1 MKLQYQKFMEALY
14 VVCIVLSA
22 VAVVVMTAIIP
33 YGVFMRYVMNSPLG
47 WPEPLSVLL
56 MIVFTFIGGAGV
68 YRAQVH
74 IRINALLDIV
84 APNVRAKMLLV
95 ADALMI
101 LACLFMVGYGA
112 MLVQTTWFQSIA
124 EFPGLS
130 VGITY
135 LPIPV
140 SGFVTLLFVVE
151 YLWIGPPPK
160 TSVIYQD
167 QPRSE

>member
-1 MKLQYQKFMEALY
+1 MKCRYQQLMEWLY
-14 VVCIVLSA
+14 LGCIALSA
-22 VAVVVMTAIIP
+22 VAVVVMTAVIP
-33 YGVFMRYVMNSPLG
+33 YGVVMRYLVLSPKS

-56 MIVFTFIGGAGV
+56 MILFTFIGGAGV

-74 IRINALLDIV
+74 IRINALLDV
-84 APNVRAKMLLV
+84 VKPEVRRQMLLV
-95 ADALMI
+95 ADALMV

-112 MLVQTTWFQSIA
+112 ILVHTTWFQSIA
-124 EFPGLS
+124 EFPALS

-140 SGFVTLLFVVE
+140 SGFVTLLFVIE

-160 TSVIYQD
+160 TSIIYQE
-167 QPRSE
+167 QPQSE

>member
-1 MKLQYQKFMEALY
+1 MTARYQQAMEQLY
-14 VVCIVLSA
+14 LACIVVSA
-22 VAVVVMTAIIP
+22 AAVVVMTAVIP
-33 YGVFMRYVMNSPLG
+33 YGVVMRYLVLSPQS

-84 APNVRAKMLLV
+84 RPQIRTKMLLV
-95 ADALMI
+95 SDVLMV
-101 LACLFMVGYGA
+101 LACLFMLVYGA
-112 MLVQTTWFQSIA
+112 ILVRTTWFQSIA

-140 SGFVTLLFVVE
+140 SGLITLLFVVE

-160 TSVIYQD
+160 TSIIYQD
-167 QPRSE
+167 QPQSE

>member
-1 MKLQYQKFMEALY
+1 VKIRYQNIMEKLYLA
-14 VVCIVLSA
+14 CIVLSA
-22 VAVVVMTAIIP
+22 AAVVVMTAIIP
-33 YGVFMRYVMNSPLG
+33 YGVVMRYLVHSPQS
-47 WPEPLSVLL
+47 WPEPLAVLL

-74 IRINALLDIV
+74 IRINALLDFV
-84 APNVRAKMLLV
+84 KPEVRRKMLLV
-95 ADALMI
+95 ADALMV

-112 MLVQTTWFQSIA
+112 ILVQTTWFQSIA
-124 EFPGLS
+124 EFPALS

-140 SGFVTLLFVVE
+140 SGFLTLLFVIE

-160 TSVIYQD
+160 TSIIYQD
-167 QPRSE
+167 QPQSE

>member
-1 MKLQYQKFMEALY
+1 MKVRYQRTMEGLY
-14 VVCIVLSA
+14 LACIVLSA
-22 VAVVVMTAIIP
+22 AAVVLMTAVIP
-33 YGVFMRYVMNSPLG
+33 YGVVMRYLVLSPQG
-47 WPEPLSVLL
+47 WPEPLSVIL

-74 IRINALLDIV
+74 IRINALLDAVKPHI
-84 APNVRAKMLLV
+84 RMKMLLV

-101 LACLFMVGYGA
+101 LVCLFMIGYGA
-112 MLVQTTWFQSIA
+112 MLVQTTWSQSIA

-130 VGITY
+130 VGLTY

-140 SGFVTLLFVVE
+140 SGVVTLLFVIE

-160 TSVIYQD
+160 TSIIYQD
-167 QPRSE
+167 QPQTE

>member
-1 MKLQYQKFMEALY
+1 MKAHYQQVMERLY
-14 VVCIVLSA
+14 LLCIGVSA
-22 VAVVVMTAIIP
+22 VAVVVMTLIIP
-33 YGVFMRYVMNSPLG
+33 YGVFMRYVIQSPLG

-74 IRINALLDIV
+74 IRINALLDTV
-84 APNVRAKMLLV
+84 TPNVRAKMLH
-95 ADALMI
+95 AANALMV

-112 MLVQTTWFQSIA
+112 MLVRTTWFQSIA

-140 SGFVTLLFVVE
+140 SGLLTLLFVIE

-160 TSVIYQD
+160 TSIIYQD
-167 QPRSE
+167 QPQSE

>member
-1 MKLQYQKFMEALY
+1 MKARYQRLMEGLY
-14 VVCIVLSA
+14 LACIVISA
-22 VAVVVMTAIIP
+22 VAVVVMTLIIP
-33 YGVFMRYVMNSPLG
+33 YGVVMRYLVLSPQS
-47 WPEPLSVLL
+47 WPEPLSILL

-74 IRINALLDIV
+74 IRINALLDV
-84 APNVRAKMLLV
+84 VPAKIKAQMLYVSDL
-95 ADALMI
+95 LMV

-112 MLVQTTWFQSIA
+112 MLVWTTWFQSIA

-140 SGFVTLLFVVE
+140 SGFITLLFVVE
-151 YLWIGPPPK
+151 YLWIGAPPA
-160 TSVIYQD
+160 TSIIYQD
-167 QPRSE
+167 QPQSE

>member
-1 MKLQYQKFMEALY
+1 MKAQYQRIMEGLY
-14 VVCIVLSA
+14 LACIVLSA
-22 VAVVVMTAIIP
+22 VAVVVMTLIIP
-33 YGVFMRYVMNSPLG
+33 YGVVMRYLVLSPQS
-47 WPEPLSVLL
+47 WPEPLAVLL

-84 APNVRAKMLLV
+84 TPQVRAKMLLV
-95 ADALMI
+95 SDALMV

-112 MLVQTTWFQSIA
+112 ILVRTTWFQSIA

-140 SGFVTLLFVVE
+140 SGFVTLLFVIE
-151 YLWIGPPPK
+151 YLWIGPPPA
-160 TSVIYQD
+160 TSIIYQN
-167 QPRSE
+167 QPQSE

>member
-1 MKLQYQKFMEALY
+1 MKLQYQKFMETLY
-14 VVCIVLSA
+14 LVCIVLSA

-33 YGVFMRYVMNSPLG
+33 YGVFMRYVMHSPLG

-84 APNVRAKMLLV
+84 KPNVRAKMLLV
-95 ADALMI
+95 ADALMV
-101 LACLFMVGYGA
+101 LACLFMVGYGL

-135 LPIPV
+135 LPIPA
-140 SGFVTLLFVVE
+140 SGLVTLLFVVE
-151 YLWIGPPPK
+151 FLWIGPPPR
-160 TSVIYQD
+160 TSLIYQD
-167 QPRSE
+167 KPQSE